1 MERQSDL
8 VTPLAAQW
16 ERARARLPTGR
27 YDDEVLALVRHAFF
41 LGAAKTL
48 ESLIH
53 SGAPTLRLVTMRMEL
68 RNLFGDEQRDQ
79 DHQEAA

>member
-8 VTPLAAQW
+8 VHPLETQW
-16 ERARARLPTGR
+16 ERARGRLPTGK

-53 SGAPTLRLVTMRMEL
+53 SGAPTLRLITMRMEL
-68 RNLFGDEQRDQ
+68 RKLFGEQRDQ